1 MMGLSLG
8 LVCFRVPLRFWISLM
23 TKICI
28 TQQTFALT
36 CSWIPICNH
45 SSPDC
50 CPDIVMSSQKTS
62 FLRKI
67 HQIMAKAKPFL
78 QHFTSCTIW
87 LGPKATGGGFND
99 RADVQR
105 TCRGMLGGWAKKK
118 HSSSLWPG
126 KAAQGQLWSGGQDEG
141 ARHMSTTKGRWP
153 EWNFVGGKHRS
164 AMPCNFHIF
173 VPWCVAIHMN
183 IQLLDLF
190 CPLTSSLKYT
200 RLIV

>member
-1 MMGLSLG
+1 MA
-8 LVCFRVPLRFWISLM
+8 
-23 TKICI
+23 KICI
-28 TQQTFALT
+28 TQQTLTLT
-36 CSWIPICNH
+36 CSCIPICNH

-50 CPDIVMSSQKTS
+50 CPDIVMLSQKTA

-67 HQIMAKAKPFL
+67 HQIMAKTKPFL

-105 TCRGMLGGWAKKK
+105 TCRGMLGDGLKK

-126 KAAQGQLWSGGQDEG
+126 KAAQGQLWSGGRMRGPDTCLQQKAGEQ
-141 ARHMSTTKGRWP
+141 SETLWKTQKCNILP
-153 EWNFVGGKHRS
+153 
-164 AMPCNFHIF
+164 PCNFQNIFFLTCCYSHIHPT
-173 VPWCVAIHMN
+173 PWPV
-183 IQLLDLF
+183 F
-190 CPLTSSLKYT
+190 PPTSSLKYT